1 MSRVRIPSPAPITT
15 TPSHSGGCC
24 CNCDSDDRFELLG
37 KRVRLQAGNGRS
49 MSESRR
55 ASGRR
60 DFAFSVRRMSASG
73 FIFAVRRA
81 GVAGFVLPAMR
92 AKYRGINMRTPL
104 HPLFLTPSHSGG
116 CCCNCDIDGGF
127 ELLGKRVRLQAGNGR
142 SMSESRR
149 ASGRRDFAFSVRRM
163 SASGFIFAVRRAGVA
178 GFVLPA
184 MRAKYRGINMR
195 TPLHPLFLTPSHS
208 GGGCCNCDSGKD
220 NRRLFR
226 YIDTKCVAALAAVL
240 FSSGKSAAYCF
251 VQRKNGIK
259 TGNAKR
265 SNRRAA

>member
-1 MSRVRIPSPAPITT
+1 MSRQANERRDFVFSVRQAGVAGFVFSVRQAGVAGFVLPAMRAKYRGISIVQLLTFLT
-15 TPSHSGGCC
+15 SFHSGGCC
-24 CNCDSDDRFELLG
+24 CNCDSDDRFELSG

-49 MSESRR
+49 MSVSRR

-73 FIFAVRRA
+73 FIFAVGRA

-92 AKYRGINMRTPL
+92 AKCRGINMRTPL

-116 CCCNCDIDGGF
+116 C
-127 ELLGKRVRLQAGNGR
+127 
-142 SMSESRR
+142 
-149 ASGRRDFAFSVRRM
+149 
-163 SASGFIFAVRRAGVA
+163 
-178 GFVLPA
+178 
-184 MRAKYRGINMR
+184 
-195 TPLHPLFLTPSHS
+195 
-208 GGGCCNCDSGKD
+208 CCNCDSGKD

-240 FSSGKSAAYCF
+240 FSSGKSAAYGF

-265 SNRRAA
+265 SNRRAV

>member
-15 TPSHSGGCC
+15 
-24 CNCDSDDRFELLG
+24 
-37 KRVRLQAGNGRS
+37 
-49 MSESRR
+49 
-55 ASGRR
+55 
-60 DFAFSVRRMSASG
+60 
-73 FIFAVRRA
+73 
-81 GVAGFVLPAMR
+81 
-92 AKYRGINMRTPL
+92 
-104 HPLFLTPSHSGG
+104 TPSHSGG

-208 GGGCCNCDSGKD
+208 GGGVVFASAVKITADFSDILIQSVWQPWLRCCFHPEKALLMALCKGKTELRPEMRKEATD
-220 NRRLFR
+220 ERSEAAGKRVFYPDHGKKKGLRRDVNDICSFCRCVFWLQPAKIRCGNRRLQ
-226 YIDTKCVAALAAVL
+226 C
-240 FSSGKSAAYCF
+240 
-251 VQRKNGIK
+251 
-259 TGNAKR
+259 
-265 SNRRAA
+265 

>member
-1 MSRVRIPSPAPITT
+1 MPRLMSRVRIPSPAPITT

-24 CNCDSDDRFELLG
+24 CICDIDGGFELSG
-37 KRVRLQAGNGRS
+37 KRVRLQARNGRS

-92 AKYRGINMRTPL
+92 AK
-104 HPLFLTPSHSGG
+104 
-116 CCCNCDIDGGF
+116 C
-127 ELLGKRVRLQAGNGR
+127 
-142 SMSESRR
+142 
-149 ASGRRDFAFSVRRM
+149 
-163 SASGFIFAVRRAGVA
+163 
-178 GFVLPA
+178 
-184 MRAKYRGINMR
+184 RGINMR